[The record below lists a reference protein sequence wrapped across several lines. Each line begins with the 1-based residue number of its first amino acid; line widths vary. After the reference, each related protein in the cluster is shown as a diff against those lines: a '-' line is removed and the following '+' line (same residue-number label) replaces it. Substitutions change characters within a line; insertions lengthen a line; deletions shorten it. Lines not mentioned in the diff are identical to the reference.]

1 MGAYRPVLR
10 SLYQPHQT
18 FDSHGVPES
27 DGRLTQRRT
36 APPPVILGEE
46 ISLTTDPLAMG
57 EGAAA
62 EAGSSQENQ
71 EAFSEA

>member
-1 MGAYRPVLR
+1 MESQSQTGAW
-10 SLYQPHQT
+10 
-18 FDSHGVPES
+18 
-27 DGRLTQRRT
+27 TQRRT
-36 APPPVILGEE
+36 APPPVILGE

>member
-1 MGAYRPVLR
+1 MESR
-10 SLYQPHQT
+10 SQT
-18 FDSHGVPES
+18 GTW
-27 DGRLTQRRT
+27 TQRRT
-36 APPPVILGEE
+36 APPSVIPGEE

-71 EAFSEA
+71 EAFSEV

>member
-1 MGAYRPVLR
+1 MESR
-10 SLYQPHQT
+10 SQT
-18 FDSHGVPES
+18 GTW
-27 DGRLTQRRT
+27 TQRRT
-36 APPPVILGEE
+36 APPSVIPGEE

-71 EAFSEA
+71 EDFSEV